1 MGILLAVLKI
11 LGIILLVIL
20 GLILLI
26 LLLVLF
32 VPICYR
38 IKAVHNDNETT
49 ADVKVSYLVLNAK
62 GHFDKDNGLSYWA
75 KILFFKIYPKKEKIP
90 KAGEPDED
98 FLEGDIMDGNFP
110 DEEPEE
116 DISENLVTEET
127 SVQETPDQEYSVQET
142 IEEDSSVND
151 DIEDDNLEDG
161 FSEYDD
167 LEEPDFASDI
177 DSGSKKSILDKIKN
191 RKSDKKNKQ
200 GREKKKRVKK
210 SFGQMMDDISEK
222 TDEVL
227 DKVEEGMDKLDEKY
241 VNAVKKI
248 DHVEQFLDRDYVQR
262 TIARALKVIKR
273 LLLTIKP
280 KKSRGYLKMGLG
292 SAADTGNILGKI
304 SMFYALYGSW
314 LEIEPDFYNKVIEAD
329 IDFRGR
335 IYLFRF
341 ILPALRILISPD
353 FWKTKKLAEK
363 I

>member
-1 MGILLAVLKI
+1 
-11 LGIILLVIL
+11 
-20 GLILLI
+20 
-26 LLLVLF
+26 
-32 VPICYR
+32 
-38 IKAVHNDNETT
+38 
-49 ADVKVSYLVLNAK
+49 
-62 GHFDKDNGLSYWA
+62 
-75 KILFFKIYPKKEKIP
+75 
-90 KAGEPDED
+90 
-98 FLEGDIMDGNFP
+98 MDGNFP
-110 DEEPEE
+110 DEEAEE
-116 DISENLVTEET
+116 DISENDVTEET
-127 SVQETPDQEYSVQET
+127 IVQETSDQETSDKYDSVQETSGNDSAKNDSSGNVE
-142 IEEDSSVND
+142 IEED
-151 DIEDDNLEDG
+151 NLEES

-191 RKSDKKNKQ
+191 RKSDKKRKQ

-210 SFGQMMDDISEK
+210 SFGQMMDDISDK

-292 SAADTGNILGKI
+292 SAADTGNILGKT

-314 LEIEPDFYNKVIEAD
+314 LEIEPDFYNKN
-329 IDFRGR
+329 
-335 IYLFRF
+335 
-341 ILPALRILISPD
+341 
-353 FWKTKKLAEK
+353 
-363 I
+363 